1 MSTTNRIVLLSSQGD
16 ELFSGS
22 SLLVEPAPPTL
33 PAVAPLAPRGAV
45 ETQLAP
51 AEEEEPPMYHA
62 GEDLDDEPVPET
74 LRSSV
79 FVRAHEP
86 VSRPIVIEMEA
97 GMEVDQQADHRAA

>member
-1 MSTTNRIVLLSSQGD
+1 MSTTNRIVLLSSEGD

-33 PAVAPLAPRGAV
+33 PAVAPPAPHSQVVEKLEERVVVEAERGSF
-45 ETQLAP
+45 
-51 AEEEEPPMYHA
+51 AEEQNEEL
-62 GEDLDDEPVPET
+62 EDEPVPET

-86 VSRPIVIEMEA
+86 VSRPIVIEME
-97 GMEVDQQADHRAA
+97 EDHRAA